1 MTKLSRRQELLAV
14 LALLFVG
21 LWWGGA
27 FVTMKA
33 VIDQQPVAD
42 FLAVRFTIASVFMA
56 VVYPK
61 AFKGLTRRDVVRG
74 VTLGGILGSAYV
86 TQTIGLL
93 LATAAITGFLTGIY
107 VVATPLI
114 AWLLLRERVSGR
126 VLIGT
131 VLATAGLALISIN
144 FEAGLEFDVNHLWV
158 ILSAFLFGAHIV
170 GLSHWSR
177 GINAYALTVLQLGA
191 VAVFCWVLALI
202 DGFQAPPTAEVWY
215 VLVFTALFASAL
227 AFLVQTWAQARMDA
241 SRVAIVLT
249 SEVVFTAIIAVAVG
263 QETLLPRVII
273 GGAVLVSAMLVIEWP
288 SKK

>member
-21 LWWGGA
+21 LWWGAA

-42 FLAVRFTIASVFMA
+42 FLAARFTVAAVSMA
-56 VVYPK
+56 AIYPK
-61 AFKGLTRRDVVRG
+61 AFKGLKRRDVGRG
-74 VTLGGILGSAYV
+74 LALGGILGSAYV

-93 LATAAITGFLTGIY
+93 LASAAITGFLTGIY

-114 AWLLLRERVSGR
+114 AWVLLRERVSGR

-131 VLATAGLALISIN
+131 LLATVGLAMISLN
-144 FEAGLEFDVNHLWV
+144 FDQGISFEFNHIWTIV
-158 ILSAFLFGAHIV
+158 SAFLFAAHIV
-170 GLSHWSR
+170 GLSRWSR
-177 GINAYALTVLQLGA
+177 GINAYALTVLQLTA
-191 VAVFCWVLALI
+191 VAIVCWALALV
-202 DGFQAPPTAEVWY
+202 DGFQPPPTFESWAV
-215 VLVFTALFASAL
+215 VVFTALFATAL

-249 SEVVFTAIIAVAVG
+249 SEVVFTAVIAVAVG

-273 GGAVLVSAMLVIEWP
+273 GGVVLMSAMLVVEWP